1 MTPRKRQ
8 MALNLFAGKSQS
20 WLEAELAKAQADLAA
35 GKTVT
40 SVSSDGSTTGKLVQV
55 SAVERIKML
64 LVALNKLAPNTYHYN
79 DVTPVT
85 RTRAVFS

>member
-1 MTPRKRQ
+1 

-20 WLEAELAKAQADLAA
+20 WLEAELAKAQADLSA

-40 SVSSDGSTTGKLVQV
+40 SVTSDGSSTGKLVQV
-55 SAVERIKML
+55 SAVERIKL
-64 LVALNKLAPNTYHYN
+64 LLAALNKIAPDSYPWKDAVSTS
-79 DVTPVT
+79 

>member
-1 MTPRKRQ
+1 
-8 MALNLFAGKSQS
+8 MALNLFAGKSQA
-20 WLEAELAKAQADLAA
+20 WLEAELAKAQADLSA

-55 SAVERIKML
+55 SAVDRIKL
-64 LVALNKLAPNTYHYN
+64 LLRALNKLDPTHYPYN
-79 DVTPVT
+79 EATSVT